1 MEDYECRY
9 YDTKK
14 KTKEEKTAKL
24 RSLKSSAN
32 EKVEAVF
39 YIILLSVHIKLNCS
53 GVKES
58 MVSQWYK

>member
-14 KTKEEKTAKL
+14 KTKKEKTAKL

-39 YIILLSVHIKLNCS
+39 
-53 GVKES
+53 
-58 MVSQWYK
+58 